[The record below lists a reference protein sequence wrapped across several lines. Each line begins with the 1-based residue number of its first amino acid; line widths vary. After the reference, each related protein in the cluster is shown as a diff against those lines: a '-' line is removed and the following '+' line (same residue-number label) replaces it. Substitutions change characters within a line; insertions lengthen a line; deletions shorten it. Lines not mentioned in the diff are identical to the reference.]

1 MTERDAAAD
10 LTVCEAAA
18 QEPWGVDHVDGSDW
32 IANELHGV
40 ITPGIGNDGQPYL
53 VANDTDLEFIALAR
67 EALPYWIHRAEEQ
80 RQRAERAERALEL
93 AASNIFGATEEGV
106 LCPLDDGRTCLC
118 GPSIA
123 DDGECARR
131 IKDWYLAQAQKGV
144 KRDE

>member
-80 RQRAERAERALEL
+80 RQRAERAERALERL
-93 AASNIFGATEEGV
+93 AELDGCPYLDKSPSCSGLDCAKCRIDWAKQGREE
-106 LCPLDDGRTCLC
+106 
-118 GPSIA
+118 
-123 DDGECARR
+123 
-131 IKDWYLAQAQKGV
+131 
-144 KRDE
+144 